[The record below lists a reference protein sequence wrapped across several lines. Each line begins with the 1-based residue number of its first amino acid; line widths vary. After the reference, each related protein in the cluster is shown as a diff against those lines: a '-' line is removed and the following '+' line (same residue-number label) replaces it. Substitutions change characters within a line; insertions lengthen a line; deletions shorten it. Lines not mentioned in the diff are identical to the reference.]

1 MEKVSKEQVEEAVR
15 TVKELKI
22 KVADLN
28 GRIKDA
34 EAVVEAYGLDH
45 MADFSDGRLALEAG
59 ILAIKAGAAK
69 PVKEGKPLSTAARS
83 ELAAV
88 LPPAYVKVACDFGV
102 LYDSH
107 DKVVRQILKARGVEI
122 IRDDKFA
129 VI

>member
-22 KVADLN
+22 KAAELN
-28 GRIKDA
+28 GRLKDA

-59 ILAIKAGAAK
+59 AAK

-83 ELAAV
+83 ELAAA

-102 LYDSH
+102 LYDSQ
-107 DKVVRQILKARGVEI
+107 DKVVRQILKSRGIDIVRE
-122 IRDDKFA
+122 DKFA

>member
-34 EAVVEAYGLDH
+34 EAVVGLDH

-59 ILAIKAGAAK
+59 IIAIKAGAAK